1 MRIAAALAG
10 LLGGLAWVVAFV
22 LDQTDRPEA
31 LDALEWAGLALLTVA
46 ALAAG
51 AGLVSRSATW
61 LRLLI
66 AVCFALLV
74 WSVMQVLFD
83 GFDDRLVQA
92 VAGAVA
98 ALVGI
103 GALIRRPQAPVHH
116 PGGHRSGGSHA
127 R

>member
-22 LDQTDRPEA
+22 LDQTDRPGA
-31 LDALEWAGLALLTVA
+31 LDAFEWAGLALLTVA
-46 ALAAG
+46 TLAAG
-51 AGLVSRSATW
+51 AGLVSRSTTW
-61 LRLLI
+61 LRLLV

-74 WSVMQVLFD
+74 WSVLQVLSD

-92 VAGAVA
+92 VAGGVA
-98 ALVGI
+98 ALVSVV
-103 GALIRRPQAPVHH
+103 ALVRRPNVSAHH
-116 PGGHRSGGSHA
+116 AGGHRSGGSHA